1 MLHALRAIV
10 LRIATSSVRTS
21 STALA
26 RYIEQPT
33 AQQHWSAKTPLRRK
47 TNLDLAQLSAFYCF
61 CLDEKESLRDNGISC
76 KAV

>member
-10 LRIATSSVRTS
+10 LRIATSSVQAS

-33 AQQHWSAKTPLRRK
+33 AQQHWSAKTYKKSHLG
-47 TNLDLAQLSAFYCF
+47 LSTYRMDFLSDSVVFAF
-61 CLDEKESLRDNGISC
+61 EKVLSYKD
-76 KAV
+76 